1 MKKLFVL
8 GSAAL
13 LSMGVAAAP
22 ASAQSASHILR
33 GAGIGAAGG
42 VIAGAVIP
50 GLSIGEGALV
60 GGAGGVLYNTLI
72 NKEHRTYRGRSYR
85 GTTRYSSSRSARTVA
100 ATPQYRSYRAN

>member
-1 MKKLFVL
+1 MKSLFVL

-13 LSMGVAAAP
+13 LSLGFAAP

-50 GLSIGEGALV
+50 GLSVGEGALI
-60 GGAGGVLYNTLI
+60 GGAGGALYNTLI
-72 NKEHRTYRGRSYR
+72 NKNRRTYRSRSYYAP
-85 GTTRYSSSRSARTVA
+85 RYSGGSRTVA
-100 ATPQYRSYRAN
+100 SAPAYRSYSRQR